1 MRYNELTYLEAINL
15 KEYCAAE
22 AYLKLTEYEDKNE
35 HVLRRMRICK
45 ERIIEEKKWFEQ
57 NHIKVEQIPS
67 HNILDFKFIFEDMEA
82 TVDST
87 FYRVQ
92 LEMIHSL

>member
-45 ERIIEEKKWFEQ
+45 ERIIEAKKWLEQ

-67 HNILDFKFIFEDMEA
+67 LNILGFKFIFEDVEA
-82 TVDST
+82 PVDST